1 MKSVGDCVL
10 FSIIPP
16 PSEKLHCEVGIDD
29 DFAAVLA
36 DGILDETAFVF
47 LRSLVTYAEEL
58 LDAAEPVNIADW
70 NTGVVGYGG
79 GCRLTYQLPEICNRK
94 GCDRSC
100 VIV

>member
-1 MKSVGDCVL
+1 ML
-10 FSIIPP
+10 FSIILP
-16 PSEKLHCEVGIDD
+16 PSEKFYGVVHINDD
-29 DFAAVLA
+29 LPSVLA
-36 DGILDETAFVF
+36 DGILDETVFVF
-47 LRSLVTYAEEL
+47 LRSLVAYAEEL